1 MAHLIMKVIPSN
13 RITRKGFL
21 WPKVGGIVTAPDWS
35 DEPECGGGLHGWLNG
50 DGDHFTQ
57 TYSESPDA
65 IWLAI
70 VTDSIVDLC
79 GKVKFQKGLV
89 VFEGSAGDVAS
100 YIHER
105 RPGVGVMHLT
115 LTGGHCSTLTGGY
128 GSTLTGGDDSA
139 LTGGHHS
146 ALTGG
151 DDSTLTSG
159 DDSTLTSGRNSTL
172 TGGHCSTLTSGY
184 GSTLIFKTPFGIS
197 VAVVGQHGVREN
209 TPYMWDTLP
218 STAT

>member
-1 MAHLIMKVIPSN
+1 MTHLIMKVIPSN

-21 WPKVGGIVTAPDWS
+21 WPKVGEIVTAPDWS

-70 VTDSIVDLC
+70 ETDSIVDLC

-115 LTGGHCSTLTGGY
+115 LTGGH
-128 GSTLTGGDDSA
+128 
-139 LTGGHHS
+139 HS
-146 ALTGG
+146 ALTG
-151 DDSTLTSG
+151 G

-172 TGGHCSTLTSGY
+172 TGGRNSTLTG
-184 GSTLIFKTPFGIS
+184 GDASTLIFKTPFGIS